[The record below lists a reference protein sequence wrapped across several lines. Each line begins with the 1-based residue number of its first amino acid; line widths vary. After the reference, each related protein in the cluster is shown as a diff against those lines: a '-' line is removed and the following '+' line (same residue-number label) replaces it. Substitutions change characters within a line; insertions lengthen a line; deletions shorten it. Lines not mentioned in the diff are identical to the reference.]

1 MHPAAEPERH
11 TIDSENA
18 AHALHLLRAHPADRD
33 GRAPVLLLHGSTL
46 PGSIAYTLRFDGRS
60 WLDDLAQRGR
70 DVWSLDIRGYGG
82 SWHPEDSGDRPCAP
96 VADTA
101 QALEDVDAAIAFIRN
116 ETGAPSIDL
125 VGWSWGATIAAACA
139 AGGGAVNRLVLHAP
153 QWLRDT
159 PSPLVTPQTMAE
171 PYRTVDIP
179 AFVERRSE
187 EHTSELQSIMR
198 NSYAVF
204 CLK

>member
-1 MHPAAEPERH
+1 MR
-11 TIDSENA
+11 ISDWSS
-18 AHALHLLRAHPADRD
+18 D
-33 GRAPVLLLHGSTL
+33 VCS
-46 PGSIAYTLRFDGRS
+46 S
-60 WLDDLAQRGR
+60 DL
-70 DVWSLDIRGYGG
+70 
-82 SWHPEDSGDRPCAP
+82 PEDSGDRPCAP

-101 QALEDVDAAIAFIRN
+101 QAPEDVDAAIAFIRN

>member
-70 DVWSLDIRGYGG
+70 DVWSLDIRG
-82 SWHPEDSGDRPCAP
+82 
-96 VADTA
+96 
-101 QALEDVDAAIAFIRN
+101 
-116 ETGAPSIDL
+116 
-125 VGWSWGATIAAACA
+125 
-139 AGGGAVNRLVLHAP
+139 
-153 QWLRDT
+153 
-159 PSPLVTPQTMAE
+159 
-171 PYRTVDIP
+171 
-179 AFVERRSE
+179 RSE
-187 EHTSELQSIMR
+187 EHTSDLQSLMR
-198 NSYAVF
+198 ISYAVF
-204 CLK
+204 CLKKKKQRIK

>member
-60 WLDDLAQRGR
+60 WLDDLAERGR

-101 QALEDVDAAIAFIRN
+101 QALEDVDAAI
-116 ETGAPSIDL
+116 
-125 VGWSWGATIAAACA
+125 
-139 AGGGAVNRLVLHAP
+139 
-153 QWLRDT
+153 
-159 PSPLVTPQTMAE
+159 
-171 PYRTVDIP
+171 
-179 AFVERRSE
+179 RSE
-187 EHTSELQSIMR
+187 EHTSALQSLIR
-198 NSYAVF
+198 ISYAVS
-204 CLK
+204 

>member
-1 MHPAAEPERH
+1 MR
-11 TIDSENA
+11 ISDWSS
-18 AHALHLLRAHPADRD
+18 D
-33 GRAPVLLLHGSTL
+33 VCS
-46 PGSIAYTLRFDGRS
+46 S
-60 WLDDLAQRGR
+60 DL
-70 DVWSLDIRGYGG
+70 
-82 SWHPEDSGDRPCAP
+82 PEDSGDRPCAP

-101 QALEDVDAAIAFIRN
+101 QAPEDVDAAIAFIRN

-171 PYRTVDIP
+171 PYRTEIGRASGRERVCPYVEISVGAGSLKKKKDIHNTQ
-179 AFVERRSE
+179 E
-187 EHTSELQSIMR
+187 TQT
-198 NSYAVF
+198 
-204 CLK
+204 

>member
-1 MHPAAEPERH
+1 M
-11 TIDSENA
+11 
-18 AHALHLLRAHPADRD
+18 
-33 GRAPVLLLHGSTL
+33 LHGSTL

-82 SWHPEDSGDRPCAP
+82 SWHPADSGDRPCAP

-125 VGWSWGATIAAACA
+125 VDRKST
-139 AGGGAVNRLVLHAP
+139 RL
-153 QWLRDT
+153 
-159 PSPLVTPQTMAE
+159 
-171 PYRTVDIP
+171 
-179 AFVERRSE
+179 
-187 EHTSELQSIMR
+187 
-198 NSYAVF
+198 NSSQ
-204 CLK
+204 